1 MALTKTLNIKDNF
14 GIEITFNDT
23 YIKVVSVSGDK
34 HLLTAQVSTQAKKDG
49 THLGMKL
56 FSFTTDM
63 QGDNPIRQ
71 AYKHL
76 KTLPEFEG
84 ATDC

>member
-1 MALTKTLNIKDNF
+1 MALTKTLKIKDNF
-14 GIEITFNDT
+14 GIEITFDDT
-23 YIKVVSVSGDK
+23 YIKVVNVSGDK
-34 HLLTAQVSTQAKKDG
+34 HLLTTQVSTQVKKDG
-49 THLGMKL
+49 THLNIKL
-56 FSFTTDM
+56 FSFKPDM

-84 ATDC
+84 AIDC

>member
-1 MALTKTLNIKDNF
+1 MELTKTINIKDNF
-14 GIEITFNDT
+14 GIEITFDDV
-23 YIKVVSVSGDK
+23 YIKVVSISGDK
-34 HLLTAQVSTQAKKDG
+34 HLLTAQVSTQTKIDN
-49 THLGMKL
+49 THLNTKL
-56 FSFTTDM
+56 FSFKPDM

-84 ATDC
+84 AIDC